1 MNPFALNVMLA
12 VVWAA
17 LVGRFTLS
25 SLAVGFVL
33 GYVALL
39 TVRQL
44 FAGTTYFER
53 VVRVLRLA
61 ARFISELFVS
71 SVRVVWDVITPPQHS
86 RPGIIA
92 LPLTV
97 KGDIGL
103 LLTSNLITLTPG
115 SLALDVSPDGK
126 TLYVHAMFV
135 DDPDALR
142 QELLDGIERRIK
154 EAMEP

>member
-1 MNPFALNVMLA
+1 MNPFGLNVVLA

-17 LVGRFTLS
+17 LVGRFTLA
-25 SLAVGFVL
+25 SLAIGFVL

-44 FAGTTYFER
+44 FGETSYFER
-53 VVRVLRLA
+53 VIRVLRLT
-61 ARFISELFVS
+61 ARFVSELFVS
-71 SVRVVWDVITPPQHS
+71 SFRVAWDVITPLQHS

-92 LPLTV
+92 VLLTV

-103 LLTSNLITLTPG
+103 LLTSNLISLTPG

-126 TLYVHAMFV
+126 TLFVHAMFV
-135 DDPDALR
+135 DDPDSLR
-142 QELLDGIERRIK
+142 EELLGIERRIK

>member
-25 SLAVGFVL
+25 SLAIGFLL
-33 GYVALL
+33 GYFALL

-44 FAGTTYFER
+44 FGATTYFER
-53 VVRVLRLA
+53 VIRVLRLA
-61 ARFISELFVS
+61 ARFISELIVS
-71 SVRVVWDVITPPQHS
+71 SFRVAWDVVTPPQLSH
-86 RPGIIA
+86 PGIIA

-97 KGDIGL
+97 KGDIGV
-103 LLTSNLITLTPG
+103 LLTANLISLTPG

-126 TLYVHAMFV
+126 TLFVHAMFV
-135 DDPDALR
+135 EDPEKLR
-142 QELLDGIERRIK
+142 HDLLHGIERRIK